1 MIRLFVFAM
10 VLIPHFLFADVL
22 LMSLMNATFKV
33 FNSASTG
40 TGFLIQDTRADAGVT
55 NVILVTANHA
65 LEKAKGDSILVVC
78 RRKNNSGSWERY
90 DHKVIIRNDEKKL
103 WVSHPT
109 QDIAALRITLP
120 TNVVYQA
127 LELKQI
133 ATEKDLV
140 SSGITVGTDLF
151 FFSYPGL
158 VEANSAGF
166 PLYRPCVIAGYPLF
180 PVKQFP
186 VYRLSMPAHGGDSG
200 APVSLA
206 KAVHGK
212 TLIVGL
218 VISRM
223 LNDDKLQSK
232 GESIEFKRDLD
243 IGCMVQSPFIR
254 ETIQLLD
261 TFSLQ

>member
-1 MIRLFVFAM
+1 MIRLFVFTM
-10 VLIPHFLFADVL
+10 LLVPHVL
-22 LMSLMNATFKV
+22 LASDQLMALMNATFKV

-40 TGFLIQDTRADAGVT
+40 TGFLIKDTRAGAGTT
-55 NVILVTANHA
+55 NVILVTADHA
-65 LEKAKGDSILVVC
+65 LAKAKGDFVLVVC
-78 RRKNNSGSWERY
+78 RKKNDTGLWERY

-109 QDIAALRITLP
+109 QDIGALRFTMP
-120 TNVVYQA
+120 TNVVYEA

-133 ATEKDLV
+133 ATEKDLL
-140 SSGITVGTDLF
+140 SAGITVGTDLF

-158 VEANSAGF
+158 VEANGAGF
-166 PLYRPCVIAGYPLF
+166 PLYRPCVVSGYPIF

-206 KAVHGK
+206 KPVHGK
-212 TLIVGL
+212 PLIVGL

-223 LNDDKLQSK
+223 LNDDKLQVK

-243 IGCMVQSPFIR
+243 IGGMVQSPYIR

>member
-1 MIRLFVFAM
+1 MIRLLVFAM
-10 VLIPHFLFADVL
+10 VLVPHFLFADDL
-22 LMSLMNATFKV
+22 LMALMNATFKV
-33 FNSASTG
+33 FNSDSTA
-40 TGFLIQDTRADAGVT
+40 TGFIIQDTRAGSGTT
-55 NVILVTANHA
+55 NVILVTADHA
-65 LEKAKGDSILVVC
+65 LAKAKGDFVLVVC
-78 RRKNNSGSWERY
+78 RRKNSDGIWERF

-109 QDIAALRITLP
+109 QDIAALRFTMP
-120 TNVVYQA
+120 ANVVYQA
-127 LELKQI
+127 LDLSQI
-133 ATEKDLV
+133 AEEKELV
-140 SSGITVGTDLF
+140 ASKMTVGTDLF

-158 VEANSAGF
+158 VEANNAAF
-166 PLYRPCVIAGYPLF
+166 PIYRQCVISGYPLF

-206 KAVHGK
+206 KTRNGK
-212 TLIVGL
+212 PFIVGL

-223 LNDDKLQSK
+223 LNDDKLESK
-232 GESIEFKRDLD
+232 GERIEFKRDLD

-261 TFSLQ
+261 TYSLQ

>member
-1 MIRLFVFAM
+1 MIRLLVLTMVFV
-10 VLIPHFLFADVL
+10 PHFLFADDL

-33 FNSASTG
+33 FNSASTA
-40 TGFLIQDTRADAGVT
+40 TGFIIQDTRAGAGTT
-55 NVILVTANHA
+55 NVILVTADHA
-65 LEKAKGDSILVVC
+65 LAKAKGDFVLVVC
-78 RRKNNSGSWERY
+78 RRKTTAGAWERY
-90 DHKVIIRNDEKKL
+90 DHKVLIRDDEKKL

-109 QDIAALRITLP
+109 QDIAALRLTMP

-133 ATEKDLV
+133 AEEKDLV
-140 SSGITVGTDLF
+140 RAGITVGTDLF

-166 PLYRPCVIAGYPLF
+166 PIYRQCVISGYPIF

-206 KAVHGK
+206 KTRNDK
-212 TLIVGL
+212 PLIVGL
-218 VISRM
+218 VTSRM
-223 LNDDKLQSK
+223 LNDDKIQAK

>member
-1 MIRLFVFAM
+1 MIRMLVFSL
-10 VLIPHFLFADVL
+10 VLAPHFIFANDL
-22 LMSLMNATFKV
+22 LMGLMNATFKV
-33 FNSASTG
+33 FNSSSTA
-40 TGFLIQDTRADAGVT
+40 TGFLIQDTRTGSGTT
-55 NVILVTANHA
+55 NVILVTADHA
-65 LEKAKGDSILVVC
+65 LAKAKGDFVLVVC
-78 RRKNNSGSWERY
+78 RRKNDAGVWERY
-90 DHKVIIRNDEKKL
+90 DHKVIIRSDEKKL

-109 QDIAALRITLP
+109 QDIGALRFTMP
-120 TNVVYQA
+120 TNVIYEA
-127 LELKQI
+127 LELKQL

-140 SSGITVGTDLF
+140 SARITVGTDLF

-158 VEANSAGF
+158 VEANNAAF
-166 PLYRPCVIAGYPLF
+166 PIYRQCVISGYPLF
-180 PVKQFP
+180 PIKQFP

-212 TLIVGL
+212 PLIVGL

-223 LNDDKLQSK
+223 LNDDKLQTK

-243 IGCMVQSPFIR
+243 IGCMVQSPYIR

-261 TFSLQ
+261 TYSL

>member
-1 MIRLFVFAM
+1 MIRLFAFIM
-10 VLIPHFLFADVL
+10 VLVPQLIFANDL

-33 FNSASTG
+33 FNSASTA
-40 TGFLIQDTRADAGVT
+40 TGFIVQDTRPGSGKT
-55 NVILVTANHA
+55 NVILVTADHA
-65 LEKAKGDSILVVC
+65 LAKAKGDFVLVVC
-78 RRKNNSGSWERY
+78 RRKNGEGVWERV

-109 QDIAALRITLP
+109 QDIGALRFTMP
-120 TNVVYQA
+120 TNVVYEA

-133 ATEKDLV
+133 ATEKDLA
-140 SSGITVGTDLF
+140 SSDITVGSDLF

-158 VEANSAGF
+158 VEANAAAF
-166 PLYRPCVIAGYPLF
+166 PLYRPCVVAGYPLL

-206 KAVHGK
+206 KTRNDKPLV
-212 TLIVGL
+212 VGL

-223 LNDDKLQSK
+223 LNDDKLQVK
-232 GESIEFKRDLD
+232 GESIEFKRDLG
-243 IGCMVQSPFIR
+243 IGGMVQSPFIR

>member
-1 MIRLFVFAM
+1 MLRLFVIAM
-10 VLIPHFLFADVL
+10 VLVPNFLFANDL

-33 FNSASTG
+33 FNSASTA
-40 TGFLIQDTRADAGVT
+40 TGFIVQDTRPGSGTT
-55 NVILVTANHA
+55 NVILVTADHA
-65 LEKAKGDSILVVC
+65 LAKAKGDFVLVVC
-78 RRKNNSGSWERY
+78 RRKNSEGVWERV
-90 DHKVIIRNDEKKL
+90 DHKVIIRIDEKKM

-109 QDIAALRITLP
+109 QDIGALRFTMP
-120 TNVVYQA
+120 TNVVYEA

-133 ATEKDLV
+133 ATEKDLA
-140 SSGITVGTDLF
+140 SSGITVGSDLF

-158 VEANSAGF
+158 VEANNAAF

-212 TLIVGL
+212 PLIVGL
-218 VISRM
+218 VTARM
-223 LNDDKLQSK
+223 LNDDKIQSK

>member
-1 MIRLFVFAM
+1 MIRLFAVIM
-10 VLIPHFLFADVL
+10 VLVPQLIFANDL

-40 TGFLIQDTRADAGVT
+40 TGFIVQDTRPGSGAT
-55 NVILVTANHA
+55 NVILVTADHA
-65 LEKAKGDSILVVC
+65 FAKAKGDFVLVVC
-78 RRKNNSGSWERY
+78 RRKNSEGVWERV
-90 DHKVIIRNDEKKL
+90 DHKVIIRNDEKKM

-109 QDIAALRITLP
+109 QDIGALRFTMP
-120 TNVVYQA
+120 TNVVYEA

-133 ATEKDLV
+133 ATEKDIV
-140 SSGITVGTDLF
+140 SSGITVGSDLF

-158 VEANSAGF
+158 VEANGAAF
-166 PLYRPCVIAGYPLF
+166 PLYRPCVIAGYPLL

-212 TLIVGL
+212 PLIVGL

-223 LNDDKLQSK
+223 LNDDKLQAK

-243 IGCMVQSPFIR
+243 IGCMVQAPFIR

>member
-1 MIRLFVFAM
+1 MIRLLAVFM
-10 VLIPHFLFADVL
+10 VLVPQLIFANDL

-33 FNSASTG
+33 FNSDSTA
-40 TGFLIQDTRADAGVT
+40 TGFIIQDTRAGSGTT
-55 NVILVTANHA
+55 NVILVTADHA
-65 LEKAKGDSILVVC
+65 LAKAKGDFVLVVC
-78 RRKNNSGSWERY
+78 RRKNSAGVWERY

-109 QDIAALRITLP
+109 QDIAALRFSMP
-120 TNVVYQA
+120 PNVVYQA
-127 LELKQI
+127 LDLSQI
-133 ATEKDLV
+133 AEEKELV
-140 SSGITVGTDLF
+140 ASKMTVGTDLF

-158 VEANSAGF
+158 VEANSAAF

-180 PVKQFP
+180 PTKQFP

-206 KAVHGK
+206 KTANGK
-212 TLIVGL
+212 PLIVGL
-218 VISRM
+218 VTARM
-223 LNDDKLQSK
+223 LNDDKLETK
-232 GESIEFKRDLD
+232 GEHIEFKRDLD

-261 TFSLQ
+261 TYSLQ